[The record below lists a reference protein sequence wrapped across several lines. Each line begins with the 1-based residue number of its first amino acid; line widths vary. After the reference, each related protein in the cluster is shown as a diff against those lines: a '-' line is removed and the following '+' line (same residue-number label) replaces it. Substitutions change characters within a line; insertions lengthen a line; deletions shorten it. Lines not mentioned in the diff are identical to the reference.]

1 MNYLKTF
8 IFINFLLLISSTL
21 ITPKRLCMNCK
32 HYVANRR
39 ECSIF
44 SERNLVDGK
53 EDFTYAISAR
63 SNDKKCGEEAKYF
76 IENDY
81 KFLTS
86 PYYFFKDYWVLIS
99 FISIYSAFIIY
110 VNILN
115 Y

>member
-1 MNYLKTF
+1 M
-8 IFINFLLLISSTL
+8 SSYSAL
-21 ITPKRLCMNCK
+21 ITPKKLCINCK
-32 HYVANRR
+32 YYIANKR
-39 ECSIF
+39 ECALF
-44 SERNLVDGK
+44 SERNLVNGE

-81 KFLTS
+81 KFLTV
-86 PYYFFKDYWVLIS
+86 PYYFFKDYWALIS

-110 VNILN
+110 VNIQN

>member
-8 IFINFLLLISSTL
+8 IFINFLLLTSSTL

-32 HYVANRR
+32 HYMANRR
-39 ECSIF
+39 ECAIF

-63 SNDKKCGEEAKYF
+63 SNDKKCGEDGKYF

-81 KFLTS
+81 KFLTV

-110 VNILN
+110 VNI
-115 Y
+115 